1 MVNPGEMGLG
11 SDGRRERVLSGGFL
25 PGRGSDL
32 RELNEALSNLFGV
45 PVRTH
50 ELRRGI
56 SAIDE
61 ASSLAESPEEPEVG
75 VHIAVQG
82 QFTGRLLL
90 LMHPADARRIGRLL
104 GEGDAP
110 SEEVLDACREV
121 GMIIA
126 GHYLW
131 AVEQFAG
138 EMGVPTP
145 PASAVDMLAAIVQS
159 VLANAGDG
167 AVASLY
173 RIDIDDPLGAV
184 QMKLLVLRDAP
195 AHV

>member
-1 MVNPGEMGLG
+1 
-11 SDGRRERVLSGGFL
+11 VLSSGSFL

-32 RELNEALSNLFGV
+32 KDLNQALSDLLGV
-45 PVRTH
+45 PVRTR

-56 SAIDE
+56 AAIAE
-61 ASSLAESPEEPEVG
+61 ASSLSEAPEEPEVG
-75 VHIAVQG
+75 VHIAVSG
-82 QFTGRLLL
+82 QFSGRLLL
-90 LMHPADARRIGRLL
+90 LMRPGDARRIGRLL

-126 GHYLW
+126 GHYLS

-145 PASAVDMLAAIVQS
+145 PASAVDMMAAIVES
-159 VLANAGDG
+159 VVANAGDG
-167 AVASLY
+167 AVASLFS
-173 RIDIDDPLGAV
+173 IEVQDPSGPMQL
-184 QMKLLVLRDAP
+184 KLLVLRDSP
-195 AHV
+195 AQV

>member
-1 MVNPGEMGLG
+1 M
-11 SDGRRERVLSGGFL
+11 LSSSNFL

-32 RELNEALSNLFGV
+32 RELNQALSDLFGV
-45 PVRTH
+45 PVQTR

-56 SAIDE
+56 AAIAE
-61 ASSLAESPEEPEVG
+61 ASSLAEAPEEPEVG
-75 VHIAVQG
+75 VHIAVRG

-90 LMHPADARRIGRLL
+90 LMRPNDARRIGRLL

-126 GHYLW
+126 GHYLS

-138 EMGVPTP
+138 EMGMPTP
-145 PASAVDMLAAIVQS
+145 PASAVDMMAAIVES
-159 VLANAGDG
+159 VVANAGER
-167 AVASLY
+167 AVASLFS
-173 RIDIDDPLGAV
+173 IEVADPSDPILL
-184 QMKLLVLRDAP
+184 KLLVLRDSP
-195 AHV
+195 LTN